1 LYVKA
6 GAAVL
11 ISALAVAVTTLGSV
25 GALFLDD
32 LALLALAQST
42 PWPSP
47 DYLATVWFG
56 HLSPA
61 GLLIAWIES
70 RLFGLFKP
78 WYGITQGAAILATAI
93 LLNAV
98 IKAVVGNRAVRLV
111 PLALFRMSMSVAAA
125 AGWWANALWVVPL
138 MCIILLAMRTMIST
152 GRRTQSST
160 TYHILGLVIA
170 GLLFTEKAALIPFGL
185 FALDVA
191 RRNVPIRTAA
201 VQTWRVWRPLWL
213 GSLTILGLYAV
224 IYLSLAN
231 GFLGTKPFESLVGD
245 PLSVAYQVW
254 IFGFPAGQFGGP
266 INWANPILS
275 NPPPPFLVYSRVL
288 LLLLLSACLWANP
301 ASRRQLTWAAAYLTV
316 IAPLMATARNFGAW
330 MFMIVMQI
338 RYYADSVVW
347 FAIALAYAMP
357 RFTIGAKL
365 RQSRKAVRAAYA
377 SIVSVWAIA
386 SCLAWGAS
394 FGVIESNTGDPI
406 LLSDFY
412 GALVGEDK
420 FTESSDSP
428 VLYRGRG
435 ELANVRALGHFAQ
448 PASPACLR
456 PDRPTGKIPL
466 PAPLFP
472 NFHLVTAVGIADADA
487 SVRLTLDGRPGGSLA
502 WRDGKDTT
510 TSWVEGGGA
519 IVHLELTAGDSACI
533 TSVEVGPAQVL
544 QVLPR

>member
-1 LYVKA
+1 MAQTPTISSVTGEARGSRRSDLYVKA

-78 WYGITQGAAILATAI
+78 WYGITQGAAILATTI

-111 PLALFRMSMSVAAA
+111 PLALFCMSMSVAAA

-201 VQTWRVWRPLWL
+201 VQTWRVWRPLWV

-386 SCLAWGAS
+386 S
-394 FGVIESNTGDPI
+394 
-406 LLSDFY
+406 
-412 GALVGEDK
+412 
-420 FTESSDSP
+420 
-428 VLYRGRG
+428 
-435 ELANVRALGHFAQ
+435 
-448 PASPACLR
+448 
-456 PDRPTGKIPL
+456 
-466 PAPLFP
+466 
-472 NFHLVTAVGIADADA
+472 
-487 SVRLTLDGRPGGSLA
+487 
-502 WRDGKDTT
+502 
-510 TSWVEGGGA
+510 
-519 IVHLELTAGDSACI
+519 
-533 TSVEVGPAQVL
+533 
-544 QVLPR
+544 